1 MIPLKM
7 KMFLRLFI
15 DGAVLI
21 EKIEDFNVPPK
32 MKCDIRWRCKIFYLP
47 HGI

>member
-21 EKIEDFNVPPK
+21 EKIEDFDNPPNV
-32 MKCDIRWRCKIFYLP
+32 KCDIR
-47 HGI
+47 